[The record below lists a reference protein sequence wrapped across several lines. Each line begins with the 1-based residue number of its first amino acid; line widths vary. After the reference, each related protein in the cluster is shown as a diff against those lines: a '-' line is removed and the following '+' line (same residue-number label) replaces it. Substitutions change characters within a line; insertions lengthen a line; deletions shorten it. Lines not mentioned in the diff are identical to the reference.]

1 MENVTLQ
8 VNGMSCGLCVMS
20 IEKALLELGAE
31 GIVDLS
37 SNSVTIQYDGSRIAL
52 DPIKKAIKDL
62 GYNV

>member
-20 IEKALLELGAE
+20 IEKALFELGAE
-31 GIVDLS
+31 GVVDLS
-37 SNSVTIQYDGSRIAL
+37 SNSVTIQYDGSRILL
-52 DPIKKAIKDL
+52 DHIKKAIKDL